1 MTKGKTH
8 IEESDFRRYLNDE
21 MTNAERNAFERELQ
35 KHPFDAEAMEGMEQL
50 SAAELGKN
58 LNDLKTLTST
68 KKRKNSTS
76 YFAVAATI
84 LLLVTAGV
92 IWMQL
97 DKQNPIPQMTQNETV
112 VEINNEAEE
121 EQSEPVI
128 PAETIE
134 KEVSP
139 ISEIAEL
146 HSVGTEKSVE
156 TIIEVPVKKG
166 ISAKK
171 AIARKQTTVSAAQ
184 EMRKMDSEAQP
195 VERIDL
201 DEDLEFTF
209 TKEKAGELSAVPA
222 PSMKS
227 KQRADIATNK
237 ILSGIIVSADDKMP
251 ITGATIV
258 EKGTSNGIISDT
270 NGRFKLQLTNDT
282 NTLVASFIGMEEKE
296 FQPKIDSDI
305 TITLK
310 PDELALNEVVVVG
323 YGTQRKS
330 ATSGSVT
337 VVNEET
343 KTVEATPID
352 GYKNYYDYLKTKAIL
367 PDTYSEK
374 KIVVRVELKL
384 DANGKI
390 ESISNLNNASDDFF
404 LQVKE
409 MLLNGP
415 GWTPKYIDNQSYAST
430 VKLRVVFRKKEIN
443 K

>member
-1 MTKGKTH
+1 
-8 IEESDFRRYLNDE
+8 
-21 MTNAERNAFERELQ
+21 
-35 KHPFDAEAMEGMEQL
+35 
-50 SAAELGKN
+50 
-58 LNDLKTLTST
+58 
-68 KKRKNSTS
+68 
-76 YFAVAATI
+76 
-84 LLLVTAGV
+84 
-92 IWMQL
+92 
-97 DKQNPIPQMTQNETV
+97 
-112 VEINNEAEE
+112 
-121 EQSEPVI
+121 
-128 PAETIE
+128 
-134 KEVSP
+134 
-139 ISEIAEL
+139 
-146 HSVGTEKSVE
+146 
-156 TIIEVPVKKG
+156 
-166 ISAKK
+166 
-171 AIARKQTTVSAAQ
+171 VSAEQ
-184 EMRKMDSEAQP
+184 EMGKMISEAQP

-227 KQRADIATNK
+227 KQLADVVANK
-237 ILSGIIVSADDKMP
+237 ILSGKIISADDKMP
-251 ITGATIV
+251 IAGATIV

-270 NGRFKLQLTNDT
+270 DGRFKLQLTNDT

-330 ATSGSVT
+330 TTSGSVT
-337 VVNEET
+337 VVNEEP

-390 ESISNLNNASDDFF
+390 ESISNLNNASEDFF

-409 MLLNGP
+409 ILLNGP
-415 GWTPKYIDNQSYAST
+415 GWTPKYIDKQSYAST